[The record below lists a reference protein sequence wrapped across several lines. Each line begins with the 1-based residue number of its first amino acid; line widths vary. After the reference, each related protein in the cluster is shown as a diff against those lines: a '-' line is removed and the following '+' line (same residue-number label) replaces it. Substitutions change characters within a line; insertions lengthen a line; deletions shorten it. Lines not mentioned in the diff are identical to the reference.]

1 MNDVVSL
8 NTATA
13 TEVSAAEALGLSSA
27 FAPIT
32 VVAELRPETIT
43 LIQQAGAE
51 TLTAKR
57 LEIRTAGDLTI
68 AGDQL
73 QRIKGLARSIEDQ
86 RKTITKPLD
95 DAKKS
100 VMDYV
105 KKPLDALDQ
114 VEGVLKAGM
123 LDCQKRLDEERRL
136 EEAREEQRARKAREE
151 LEARAGNH
159 EESGRV
165 EIAEAL
171 REQATMTVATPSA
184 VVATP
189 KLAGINNITNYSAEV
204 TSLQELVLAV
214 AFGLLADKYEDN
226 PEGLHMAMLKGARKA
241 PPLAALAAET
251 KYLNTQAKAL
261 KDTFAMPG
269 VKLIKTDSLSARAK

>member
-1 MNDVVSL
+1 M
-8 NTATA
+8 
-13 TEVSAAEALGLSSA
+13 
-27 FAPIT
+27 
-32 VVAELRPETIT
+32 VAELRPETIT

-51 TLTAKR
+51 TLTANR
-57 LEIRTAGDLTI
+57 LEIRTAGDLVI
-68 AGDQL
+68 AADQL

-105 KKPLDALDQ
+105 KKPLDALTK
-114 VEGVLKAGM
+114 VENTLKASM

-151 LEARAGNH
+151 LEARAENH
-159 EESGRV
+159 ADSGRV

-189 KLAGINNITNYSAEV
+189 KLAGVTNVTNFSAEV
-204 TSLQELVLAV
+204 TSLQDLVLSV
-214 AFGLLADKYEDN
+214 AFGILADKFEDADA
-226 PEGLHMAMLKGARKA
+226 LFMAMLKGARKA
-241 PPLAALAAET
+241 PPLAALAADT

-261 KDTFAMPG
+261 KETFAMPG
-269 VKLIKTDSLSARAK
+269 VKLVKTDGLSARAK

>member
-13 TEVSAAEALGLSSA
+13 TEVTAAEALGLSSA

-51 TLTAKR
+51 TLTAKC
-57 LEIRTAGDLTI
+57 LEIRTAGDLVI
-68 AGDQL
+68 AADQL

-105 KKPLDALDQ
+105 KKPLDALTQ
-114 VEGVLKAGM
+114 VENTLKASM

-151 LEARAGNH
+151 LEARAESH
-159 EESGRV
+159 EDSGRV

-189 KLAGINNITNYSAEV
+189 KLAGVTNVTNFSAEV
-204 TSLQELVLAV
+204 TSLQDLVLSV
-214 AFGLLADKYEDN
+214 AFGILADKFEDADA
-226 PEGLHMAMLKGARKA
+226 LFMAMLKGARKA
-241 PPLAALAAET
+241 PPLAALAADT

-261 KDTFAMPG
+261 KETFAMPG
-269 VKLIKTDSLSARAK
+269 VKLVKTDSLSARAK